1 MRGRA
6 PRLAHSFCEP
16 LQPPIRVV
24 PARRIPSKEK
34 LTHVLNIVPSSPK
47 EAARFLLTAYE
58 LRLPVFLW
66 GKPGIGKSN
75 LIRDFAHEHAMDLID
90 LRLTTLESCDLRGL
104 PRINHETG
112 QTEWMRPEFLP
123 EIDVPVVIL
132 LDELT
137 AAEPRIQASAYQL
150 ILDRAIGKHRLPDQ
164 AWVVGAGN
172 APEHGAVSYGMG
184 TALADRF
191 VHLNVVATAEDWLE
205 WALHHAIA
213 PEVITFVRVRPEML
227 DSCGG
232 QEQTEQLV
240 TPSPRSWARV
250 SSVLQATDD
259 QRARSIGVNGLVGE
273 AVAIQFFHTLEEIGQ
288 LPPIE
293 RLMSLPAKVAA
304 RQVPSTLPSLYGLT
318 YSLVRHVAALGDYE
332 RAIELLD
339 AVSEIEDALPRREIQ
354 ALGMELLLGKAHSS
368 KLLPA
373 LTQTT
378 SYRRVY
384 RDKARELV
392 H

>member
-1 MRGRA
+1 M
-6 PRLAHSFCEP
+6 
-16 LQPPIRVV
+16 
-24 PARRIPSKEK
+24 
-34 LTHVLNIVPSSPK
+34 LNIAPTSPK
-47 EAARFLLTAYE
+47 EITRFLSTSYQ

-66 GKPGIGKSN
+66 GKPGIGKSE
-75 LIRDFAHEHAMDLID
+75 IVREFAREQAMDLID

-112 QTEWMRPEFLP
+112 ETEWMRPEFLP
-123 EIDVPVVIL
+123 TINIPVVIL

-150 ILDRAIGKHRLPDQ
+150 ILDRAIGKHRIPDQ

-172 APEHGAVSYGMG
+172 APEHGAISYGMG

-191 VHLNVVATAEDWLE
+191 LHINVVANSGDWLE
-205 WALHHAIA
+205 WALNHNVS
-213 PEVITFVRVRPEML
+213 PDVITFIRVRPDML

-250 SSVLQATDD
+250 SSVLQTTND
-259 QRARSIGVNGLVGE
+259 QSVRSIAVNGLVGE
-273 AVAIQFFHTLEEIGQ
+273 AVAVQFFHTLEEIGQ

-293 RLMSLPAKVAA
+293 RLMRLPAKVAA
-304 RQVPSTLPSLYGLT
+304 HQVPSTLPALYGLT
-318 YSLVRHVAALGDYE
+318 YSLVRHVALLEDYE
-332 RAIELLD
+332 RALELLD
-339 AVSEIEDALPRREIQ
+339 AVSEIADTLPRREIQ
-354 ALGMELLLGKAHSS
+354 ALGMELLLGKAHSA
-368 KLLPA
+368 KLLA
-373 LTQTT
+373 SLTETKTYQ
-378 SYRRVY
+378 RVY

>member
-1 MRGRA
+1 M
-6 PRLAHSFCEP
+6 
-16 LQPPIRVV
+16 
-24 PARRIPSKEK
+24 
-34 LTHVLNIVPSSPK
+34 LNIVPSSPK
-47 EAARFLLTAYE
+47 EAARLLPTAYQ
-58 LRLPVFLW
+58 LRLPAFLW
-66 GKPGIGKSN
+66 GRPGIGKSE
-75 LIRDFAHEHAMDLID
+75 LVRDFAREQAMDLID

-104 PRINHETG
+104 PRINHESG

-123 EIDVPVVIL
+123 EIDIPVVIL

-191 VHLNVVATAEDWLE
+191 IHLNVVANPENWVE
-205 WALHHAIA
+205 WALSRGVAS
-213 PEVITFVRVRPEML
+213 EVITFIRVRPDML

-259 QRARSIGVNGLVGE
+259 QQVRSLAVNGLVGE

-288 LPPIE
+288 LPPIGK
-293 RLMSLPAKVAA
+293 LMSLPPKVAA
-304 RQVPSTLPSLYGLT
+304 RQVPSTLPTLYGLT
-318 YSLVRHVAALGDYE
+318 YSLVRHVALLADYE
-332 RAIELLD
+332 QALELLD
-339 AVSEIEDALPRREIQ
+339 AVSEVEDTLPRREIQ
-354 ALGMELLLGKAHSS
+354 ALGMELLLGKAHAS
-368 KLLPA
+368 KLLAA
-373 LTQTT
+373 LTQTQT
-378 SYRRVY
+378 YQRVY
-384 RDKARELV
+384 REKARELV